1 MNSRASKLFLG
12 LGILVLS
19 LRISGPLRAQ
29 VAGATLSGTI
39 TDPSGAVVPNAKISA
54 RNVASG
60 QSTETK
66 TNSSGIYNV
75 PNLMPGDYEVSI
87 LADGFSTKVANVT
100 LTMGAKQTMDLALV
114 VSSSN
119 VTGPPSLGDLGFHP
133 DQSQGNAQ
141 DQARLDKR
149 SHMLKMHQRFGLI
162 TLAPLIATIATSNL
176 AAGKHPTATGR
187 DVHGALGAVT
197 ADMYFMTAYYAIRAP
212 TIPGTTT
219 RGPIRLHKA
228 LAWIHGPGM
237 ILTPIL
243 GAMAFNQEHQGEKVH
258 GIAKAHG
265 AVATA
270 TYAAFGLAVLS
281 VTIKF

>member
-1 MNSRASKLFLG
+1 
-12 LGILVLS
+12 
-19 LRISGPLRAQ
+19 
-29 VAGATLSGTI
+29 
-39 TDPSGAVVPNAKISA
+39 
-54 RNVASG
+54 
-60 QSTETK
+60 
-66 TNSSGIYNV
+66 
-75 PNLMPGDYEVSI
+75 
-87 LADGFSTKVANVT
+87 VT
-100 LTMGAKQTMDLALV
+100 LTVGARQTMDLALV
-114 VSSSN
+114 ASYSN
-119 VTGPPSLGDLGFHP
+119 VTGPPSLGDLGFPP
-133 DQSQGNAQ
+133 DQSQGNTQ

-176 AAGKHPTATGR
+176 AAGNHPTATGR

-197 ADMYFMTAYYAIRAP
+197 ADMYFMAAYYAVRAP

-228 LAWIHGPGM
+228 LAWMHGPGM

-243 GAMAFNQEHQGEKVH
+243 GAMAFSQEHQGEKVH

-265 AVATA
+265 AVATV

>member
-1 MNSRASKLFLG
+1 MNSKASKLFLAF
-12 LGILVLS
+12 GILVLFF
-19 LRISGPLRAQ
+19 RISGPLRAQ
-29 VAGATLSGTI
+29 VAGVTLSGTV
-39 TDPSGAVVPNAKISA
+39 TNPSGAVVPDA
-54 RNVASG
+54 RVSVKNVATG
-60 QSTETK
+60 QSTETQ
-66 TNSSGIYNV
+66 TNSFGIYNV

-87 LADGFSTKVANVT
+87 LAEGFSAKVANVT
-100 LTMGAKQTMDLALV
+100 LTASGRQTLDLALAT
-114 VSSSN
+114 SSN
-119 VTGPPSLGDLGFHP
+119 ATGPPSLGDLGFP
-133 DQSQGNAQ
+133 SDQSQGNAR

-162 TLAPLIATIATSNL
+162 TLAPLIATIATSNM
-176 AAGKHPTATGR
+176 AAGKNPTATGR
-187 DVHGALGAVT
+187 DVHGALGSVT
-197 ADMYFMTAYYAIRAP
+197 ADMYFMAAYYAIRAP

-243 GAMAFNQEHQGEKVH
+243 GAMAFSQEHNGERVH